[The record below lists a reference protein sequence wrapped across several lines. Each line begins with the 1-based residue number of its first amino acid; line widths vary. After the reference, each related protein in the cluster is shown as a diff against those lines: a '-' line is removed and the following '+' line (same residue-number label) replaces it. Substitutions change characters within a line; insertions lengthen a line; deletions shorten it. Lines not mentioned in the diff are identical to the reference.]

1 MQEMQIRHASKGA
14 DFRIIESILFGKY
27 RVLSTLGTGNTS
39 TVYLAEHLKL
49 KVYRAIKC
57 IPKDTAVSNF
67 SLEAMLLKN
76 LNHPGI
82 PLIYDIEEN
91 EENLYIIEEYIQGE
105 SLEQFVLH
113 HGNISQ
119 ELIIEFGIQLCDI
132 LEYLHQL
139 TPYPI
144 LYQDLKPEHII
155 VCGKQLKLVDFGIA
169 SFFTGSGK
177 KFQVYGTA
185 EFAAPE
191 VLSGHKA
198 TPLSDLYSLGKVL
211 LYLAK
216 TPSVSCSN
224 HLQLTIQKA
233 CAASADDRYETVGL
247 FRSMLQKEQNL
258 ACHKAL
264 HLYRKIIVLG
274 SKHGIGTTH
283 FCISLTSF
291 LNRNGYPSIYM
302 EENCSD
308 SLRGIIR
315 TSPSVKEKDGICYYR
330 YFQGIPN
337 YGFGIAVSAPSDCIQ
352 IKDVGIFDDTLPEYH
367 PETLIIFLM
376 SGSEWDMEHTILA
389 GKKLSLRENT
399 LFICNHN
406 HKKAAKVYANVLKK
420 KVYSFP
426 FDNDAFAAT
435 AEKNN
440 LFSTIFSLERSKRKF
455 LDFVRKNK

>member
-1 MQEMQIRHASKGA
+1 MQEMQNRHASKGA
-14 DFRIIESILFGKY
+14 DFCITESILFGKY
-27 RVLSTLGTGNTS
+27 RIISTLGTGNTS

-57 IPKDTAVSNF
+57 IPKDTAVSDF
-67 SLEAMLLKN
+67 SLEATLLKN

-91 EENLYIIEEYIQGE
+91 DENLYIIEEYIQGE
-105 SLEQFVLH
+105 SLEAFVLH

-119 ELIIEFGIQLCDI
+119 ELIIELGIQLCGI

-177 KFQVYGTA
+177 NFQIYGTK

-191 VLSGHKA
+191 VLSGHEA

-211 LYLAK
+211 QYL
-216 TPSVSCSN
+216 TETSSVSCSK

-233 CAASADDRYETVGL
+233 CAASAADRYETVGL
-247 FRSMLQKEQNL
+247 FRSALQKELNL

-283 FCISLTSF
+283 FCISLTTF
-291 LNRNGYPSIYM
+291 LNRNGYPSIYL

-308 SLRGIIR
+308 SLRSLMR
-315 TSPSVKEKDGICYYR
+315 TSPSVKEKNGICYYR

-337 YGFGIAVSAPSDCIQ
+337 YGSGIAVSAPPDCIQ
-352 IKDVGIFDDTLPEYH
+352 IKDAGIFTDTLPEYE

-376 SGSEWDMEHTILA
+376 SSSEWDMEHTILA
-389 GKKLSLRENT
+389 GKKLLSRENT
-399 LFICNHN
+399 LFICNYN
-406 HKKAAKVYANVLKK
+406 HPKAARIYANALQK

-426 FDNDAFAAT
+426 FDTDAFAFT
-435 AEKNN
+435 AEKNKF
-440 LFSTIFSLERSKRKF
+440 FSTTLSLERSKRTF
-455 LDFVRKNK
+455 LKFVRKNK